1 MLLLIVLAALFQQ
14 PSVGKEH
21 FYEYIPEGGSGI
33 WGTSPQCDDTA
44 INLQEDLQNPGR
56 YWGWLNNSQQSC
68 AFYNFGGGGGGG
80 TIELYKQCGGKGGSC
95 QQDGQCVDAP
105 WSGKSC
111 KSGSCKRANEW
122 HHQCEPGDGGAD
134 PAPVPTAGRQ
144 GGSSITYNAQCGGN
158 SGSCGNG
165 LPCVDSP
172 WPNEQCAPE
181 STCVRE
187 NAGMWTCKRN

>member
-14 PSVGKEH
+14 PSIGKEH

-68 AFYNFGGGGGGG
+68 AFYNFGGG
-80 TIELYKQCGGKGGSC
+80 
-95 QQDGQCVDAP
+95 A
-105 WSGKSC
+105 
-111 KSGSCKRANEW
+111 A
-122 HHQCEPGDGGAD
+122 